1 MTFRS
6 GLLVTSLRRGAGVA
20 EKDDIIET
28 RKRKLKTSQTL
39 PHPLQK
45 PRAKDGHPEMLKAFK
60 SRPERVAHPPD
71 VGMIERGGGLRF
83 ALEAFERGMVGG
95 RVLREE
101 FQHHRALEVGVFG
114 LVNDAHSAAAEF
126 FDNAV
131 MRNGPANQGWSFR
144 HGRDILEGQSKTCQS
159 IWQRM

>member
-60 SRPERVAHPPD
+60 SRPERVALDKSEGVVKRHF
-71 VGMIERGGGLRF
+71 F
-83 ALEAFERGMVGG
+83 AP
-95 RVLREE
+95 VLRAPRGC
-101 FQHHRALEVGVFG
+101 QRRWRTKALEV
-114 LVNDAHSAAAEF
+114 A
-126 FDNAV
+126 
-131 MRNGPANQGWSFR
+131 R
-144 HGRDILEGQSKTCQS
+144 
-159 IWQRM
+159 